1 MPVFN
6 EVTGKPALGRWEIE
20 IFFATLVT
28 FAREAVETA
37 LRPLH
42 VSFHTPPP
50 EQGAAYLEDFFG
62 CDIHFNADC
71 NVVVFD
77 REQAAQK
84 LLTHNMMLTQ
94 SHEKMLDEY
103 LSRVDQ
109 NDLANRV
116 KCRIQDKLALG
127 SPTQADIAS
136 TLGMSLR
143 NLQRKLSEQGTS
155 FKDILEQTRRKL
167 ALEYIEQRH
176 LTLGEIAYLVGFS
189 SAANF
194 NRAFKRWTGVSPGEF
209 RVSHSVTA

>member
-1 MPVFN
+1 
-6 EVTGKPALGRWEIE
+6 
-20 IFFATLVT
+20 
-28 FAREAVETA
+28 
-37 LRPLH
+37 
-42 VSFHTPPP
+42 
-50 EQGAAYLEDFFG
+50 
-62 CDIHFNADC
+62 
-71 NVVVFD
+71 
-77 REQAAQK
+77 
-84 LLTHNMMLTQ
+84 MMLTQ